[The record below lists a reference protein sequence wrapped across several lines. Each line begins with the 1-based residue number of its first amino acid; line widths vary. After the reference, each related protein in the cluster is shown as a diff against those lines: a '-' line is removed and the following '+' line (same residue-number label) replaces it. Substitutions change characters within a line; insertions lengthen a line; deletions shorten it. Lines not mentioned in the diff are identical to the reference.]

1 MITYTGLPMLED
13 VIRYFALVCPSR
25 IKWMKGRTYP
35 RRSQSCYLS
44 NCKERGGFDWT
55 PQARRGSGLLKWDAN
70 RTFDLRQPIDGLK
83 DCRTTWMCVPPS
95 HPWSPGYSAWERATF
110 PRHHRE
116 RSAQVQQPYVNC
128 HLS

>member
-44 NCKERGGFDWT
+44 NCKEWGGFGWT
-55 PQARRGSGLLKWDAN
+55 SLAPRGPGWMSVPKRHN
-70 RTFDLRQPIDGLK
+70 
-83 DCRTTWMCVPPS
+83 CRDPAAS
-95 HPWSPGYSAWERATF
+95 S
-110 PRHHRE
+110 
-116 RSAQVQQPYVNC
+116 
-128 HLS
+128 